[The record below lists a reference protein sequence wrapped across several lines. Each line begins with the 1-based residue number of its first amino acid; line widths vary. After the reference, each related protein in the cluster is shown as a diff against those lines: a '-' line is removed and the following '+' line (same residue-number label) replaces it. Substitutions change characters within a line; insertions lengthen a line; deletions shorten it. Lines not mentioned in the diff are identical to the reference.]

1 MNDKDSIL
9 KKSEDRIKEAVKAVE
24 EFADKV
30 AAPQEPVVI
39 VPDDDTSPANL
50 QCHPAKASAP

>member
-39 VPDDDTSPANL
+39 VPDDDTSPAK
-50 QCHPAKASAP
+50 PSVPSGKG